1 MLSPLVAHTIH
12 EIVTT
17 VENDVLYGS
26 SLFLNSDGKFRRAQ
40 RLTSEALNIL
50 RLLRDQMDDV
60 QRAEY
65 GTLYG
70 RTQDV
75 MGVTPSQRLD
85 AAKDLWDF
93 AHVSTLD
100 PTLAL
105 IGCITHGVLIQS
117 VFQTVN
123 DRAINPPGAPRQIP
137 ISLPVEPRPA
147 QYTLPPLPTMQNVQ
161 FLPIIQYPASWTP
174 VTSLT
179 LTASP
184 GVVFLTTPGYAVHA
198 P

>member
-93 AHVSTLD
+93 AH
-100 PTLAL
+100 
-105 IGCITHGVLIQS
+105 S

>member
-70 RTQDV
+70 RY
-75 MGVTPSQRLD
+75 
-85 AAKDLWDF
+85 
-93 AHVSTLD
+93 
-100 PTLAL
+100 
-105 IGCITHGVLIQS
+105 VL
-117 VFQTVN
+117 
-123 DRAINPPGAPRQIP
+123 
-137 ISLPVEPRPA
+137 
-147 QYTLPPLPTMQNVQ
+147 Y
-161 FLPIIQYPASWTP
+161 
-174 VTSLT
+174 
-179 LTASP
+179 
-184 GVVFLTTPGYAVHA
+184 TTPLSITYTSFLVGHRM
-198 P
+198 